1 MKTSAITVPLGLAF
15 TFGIIFYAFYHSST
29 VGPGKPAVS
38 KPVGSA
44 TLQASAQQPT
54 LGTEPPPPAVP
65 ISGPTYQPRPEPSR
79 VLIGA
84 TKEQLGEIEQYLPP
98 GARVV
103 TYPVSE
109 TEERAAYAASDLDHD
124 GKKET
129 VVVYKAPGT
138 GANGENQT
146 LFLAVLKL
154 EGNTLTL
161 SASARLFGVL
171 IYSNIYD
178 KRGVPFGI
186 RDVTGDGQPKIIVTS
201 GEGAS
206 LGGALQIYSFD
217 ESSLH
222 QIAFTDGHTFRIYQR
237 GAGKADEITAQGRY
251 EDKARIYRWNG
262 QKFEQINA
270 SGKL

>member
-1 MKTSAITVPLGLAF
+1 MKTSTITASLALAF
-15 TFGIIFYAFYHSST
+15 TFSVTFYAFHHSST
-29 VGPGKPAVS
+29 VGPGKPAISQPVS
-38 KPVGSA
+38 SR
-44 TLQASAQQPT
+44 TLQASTQQPT
-54 LGTEPPPPAVP
+54 SGTEPPPPAIP
-65 ISGPTYQPRPEPSR
+65 ISGPTYQPRPEQSR
-79 VLIGA
+79 ALIGA
-84 TKEQLGEIEQYLPP
+84 TKEQLREIEQYLPP
-98 GARVV
+98 GAEIV

-129 VVVYKAPGT
+129 VVVYKAPGK

-146 LFLAVLKL
+146 LFLSVLKL

-171 IYSNIYD
+171 IYSNIYHE
-178 KRGVPFGI
+178 RGVPFGI

-206 LGGALQIYSFD
+206 LGGALQIYAFD
-217 ESSLH
+217 GSSLH

-237 GAGKADEITAQGRY
+237 GAGKADEITAQSRY
-251 EDKARIYRWNG
+251 EDKPRVYRWNG